1 MQNET
6 DGLLHYLFHNRN
18 VLRTVDHRRLLEL
31 CRELEF
37 PDPETPSHDPHYGIR
52 GWRSTMRVEP
62 EHGELYSLIHKA
74 HLKIMP
80 KIYGHYHPYLPTD
93 CYDKYSGYYLC
104 KYPEGG
110 YLTKH
115 VDLDGDAGSTTVSFN
130 INDDYE
136 GGELCFWDK
145 HIVEKH
151 ANCMHVSP
159 SNHLFMHEVK
169 PITKGTRYSVIVWFS
184 YHKGDQWLT

>member
-1 MQNET
+1 MCKMQRTEP
-6 DGLLHYLFHNRN
+6 GQGFHNWHYEC
-18 VLRTVDHRRLLEL
+18 TPSTPYRLL
-31 CRELEF
+31 
-37 PDPETPSHDPHYGIR
+37 T
-52 GWRSTMRVEP
+52 TQ
-62 EHGELYSLIHKA
+62 LY
-74 HLKIMP
+74 
-80 KIYGHYHPYLPTD
+80 
-93 CYDKYSGYYLC
+93 
-104 KYPEGG
+104 
-110 YLTKH
+110 
-115 VDLDGDAGSTTVSFN
+115 